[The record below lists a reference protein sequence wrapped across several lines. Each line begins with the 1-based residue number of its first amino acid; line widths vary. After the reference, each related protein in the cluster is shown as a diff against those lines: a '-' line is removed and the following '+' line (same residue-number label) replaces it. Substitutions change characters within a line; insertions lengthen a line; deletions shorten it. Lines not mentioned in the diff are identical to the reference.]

1 MTFLHSTD
9 IRSHGNIKSSNCVVD
24 NRWVLKITDYGIPDI
39 RSRQARYMGPDNEDK
54 KFRGTIPP
62 CYHWTERR
70 PLLDL

>member
-1 MTFLHSTD
+1 
-9 IRSHGNIKSSNCVVD
+9 
-24 NRWVLKITDYGIPDI
+24 VLKITDYGIPDI